1 MRSRLIAVATCA
13 VLGACVGPT
22 AGPDGPAG
30 AVAPAENRAMVEP
43 QRQPD
48 PVAIPT
54 PVPSPPPID
63 PASLVGMTGDRIT
76 ALFGAPVFVRRDP
89 PGEFW
94 RYRDGT
100 CVLELFFYPRAASQR
115 VDHIETR
122 NADPKIRQD
131 RAECVAKLRK
141 PAVRG

>member
-1 MRSRLIAVATCA
+1 MRSRLIAVAACA
-13 VLGACVGPT
+13 VLSACTGQRG
-22 AGPDGPAG
+22 GPDGPAG
-30 AVAPAENRAMVEP
+30 AVAPAENRSMVAP

-48 PVAIPT
+48 PVATPT
-54 PVPSPPPID
+54 PAAPQPAID
-63 PASLVGMTGDRIT
+63 PASLVGMTGERIT

-94 RYRDGT
+94 RYRDKT
-100 CVLELFFYPRAASQR
+100 CVLELFFYPKSGSQR

-122 NADPKIRQD
+122 NAGRNNEQD
-131 RAECVAKLRK
+131 RAECVAKLSK